1 MSEKLANKSMA
12 HKIGRLEREVLEYI
26 RKEKEFNRKQKLVE
40 YGHMKRTISLMQI
53 IEELNREVCELKR
66 ANKEKMQR
74 VTINLEER
82 IQELNSLY
90 DISSLKAGTNF
101 ALDHVLQAVV
111 DFIPPAIQYP
121 EIACARILLE
131 GYNFE
136 TKNFRDTRWKMSQE
150 IRVENERIGVLEI
163 CYLKKMPELEKVLF
177 HEETQNFVAA
187 VAESIAQII
196 EREWAEIEIRRGRIK
211 LERLIKGKS
220 K

>member
-1 MSEKLANKSMA
+1 MA

>member
-1 MSEKLANKSMA
+1 MA

-121 EIACARILLE
+121 EIACARIVLE